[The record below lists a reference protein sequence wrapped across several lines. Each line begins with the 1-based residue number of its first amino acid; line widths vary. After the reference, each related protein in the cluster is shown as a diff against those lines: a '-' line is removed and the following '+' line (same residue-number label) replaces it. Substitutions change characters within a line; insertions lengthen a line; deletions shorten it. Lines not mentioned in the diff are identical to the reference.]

1 MIINLIK
8 LISETFRLISNMIS
22 LLLVL
27 IKNKRK

>member
-8 LISETFRLISNMIS
+8 LISEIFRLISNMIS
-22 LLLVL
+22 LLVVL

>member
-22 LLLVL
+22 LLVVL